1 MCYHHVK
8 GPSRFKQRLFCGE
21 TVSADDLNYGSPRLC
36 TACLREHPSGGPY
49 GISGLSL
56 HARYIVASCS
66 ISVLSV
72 SGALP
77 GSVQPCT
84 NAGVVLTFDNQCG
97 TC

>member
-21 TVSADDLNYGSPRLC
+21 TVSADDLNYGSPRHGL
-36 TACLREHPSGGPY
+36 PSGTSDLVGRMDLGLVVARPIHRCTCL
-49 GISGLSL
+49 IS
-56 HARYIVASCS
+56 A
-66 ISVLSV
+66 LSV

-84 NAGVVLTFDNQCG
+84 NAGVVLTFANPCG